1 MRECRPKLADMT
13 TTEGRKTRL
22 RKGQSNP
29 FPYPSTPAAN
39 PAAAATDAAELDVLR
54 ALTEPA
60 QDKRRKA
67 RALYWMGWRVTHIAE
82 HLDEPR
88 TTVHEWKRA
97 DGWDKAKPVDRV
109 EGTLEMRMCT
119 LINKD
124 NKTGGDF
131 KEIDLLGRQIERLAR
146 VHKYSE
152 TGKES
157 DLNPK
162 IDARNA
168 GPKAQPERNQLGGE
182 DGLEKLKSA
191 FIDSLFKYQ
200 LSWWQNSQ
208 ERTRAI
214 LKSRQIGATWYFAR
228 EALIDA
234 LETGR
239 NQIFLSASKAQ
250 AHIFRG
256 YIVAFVKEVLDI
268 DLKGDPIV
276 LPNGATLYFL
286 GTNARTAQ
294 GYHGNFYFDEFFW
307 TQSFDQLNKVA
318 SGMAMHKRWRKTYF
332 STPSS
337 LQHQAYAFWS
347 GNRINKRRSKADRIE
362 LDLSHD
368 RLAGGFTGE
377 DKIWRQIV
385 TVLDAAK
392 GGCDLFDLDELR
404 FEYSDEEWD
413 NLLMCGFVDES
424 FATFKLTELMRC
436 HVDSWEDWSHDFKP
450 FALRPFGFKQVWIGY
465 DPSHTGDAAGLV
477 VLAPPDKPGG
487 KFRVLERMQFK
498 GADFE
503 GQAEEIRK
511 LTLKYNVQHICI
523 DTTGLGQGV
532 YQIVKKFFP
541 AVKALQYSVEVKTR
555 LVLKAQSVMRAGR
568 LEFDAGDLD
577 LQRSFMAIKR
587 EMTASGR
594 NVTYA
599 SGRSEETGHA
609 DLAWAC
615 MNALDN
621 EPLEAVALGG
631 VQQGGSRLEIYG

>member
-39 PAAAATDAAELDVLR
+39 PAAVATDATELDVLR

-97 DGWDKAKPVDRV
+97 DAWDKAKPVDRV

-157 DLNPK
+157 DLNPN
-162 IDARNA
+162 INARNA
-168 GPKAQPERNQLGGE
+168 APKAQPDRNQLGGE
-182 DGLEKLKSA
+182 EGLEKLKSA

-200 LSWWQNSQ
+200 LAWWQNSQ

-256 YIVAFVKEVLDI
+256 YIVDFVKKVLDI

-307 TQSFDQLNKVA
+307 TQSFEQLNTVA

-385 TVLDAAK
+385 TVLDAVN
-392 GGCDLFDLDELR
+392 GGCDLFDLEELR

-424 FATFKLTELMRC
+424 FSTFKLTELMRC

-450 FALRPFGFKQVWIGY
+450 YALRPFGFKPVWIGY

-487 KFRVLERMQFK
+487 KFRVLERTQFK

-503 GQAEEIRK
+503 EQAEEIRK

-541 AVKALQYSVEVKTR
+541 GAKALQYSVEVKTR